1 MKLISLFLVSIG
13 CLFWG
18 VKSAKVEA
26 SFVEFQF
33 RHESSPPA
41 ENPLGQPRF
50 LFLGRCPIVHVLRN
64 STNAEILNPI
74 VECVGVPM
82 VNIHPCLDW
91 AEMPHPNS
99 SVSINAIVDANQ
111 QVFFGA
117 IEIQCTFP
125 SAFAIHHPMDFEM
138 LEVMQRPHPP
148 KQFPVSVIEAFP
160 QELLARNFLA
170 PATGRQ
176 YIFSSD
182 VIHYSVVDGIVRSV

>member
-18 VKSAKVEA
+18 IKSAKVEA

-33 RHESSPPA
+33 RHEFSSLA

-64 STNAEILNPI
+64 STHAEILDPI
-74 VECVGVPM
+74 VELICVSMIDLHSMRDVS
-82 VNIHPCLDW
+82 
-91 AEMPHPNS
+91 EMPYPNS
-99 SVSINAIVDANQ
+99 SVSIDATVNPNQ
-111 QVFFGA
+111 HVFLGA
-117 IEIQCTFP
+117 VEIKSTFS
-125 SAFAIHHPMDFEM
+125 SAFAIHHPMYFEM
-138 LEVMQRPHPP
+138 LEVMRRPYSP

-182 VIHYSVVDGIVRSV
+182 VIHYSVVDDIVRSV